1 MKKALT
7 YIGGLIGLYV
17 VVSHATGFGTA
28 VKDGA
33 SGGSTLIKTL
43 QGR

>member
-7 YIGGLIGLYV
+7 YIGGLIGLYI
-17 VVSHATGFGTA
+17 VVSHASGFGTA
-28 VKDGA
+28 IKDGA
-33 SGGSTLIKTL
+33 SGGSKFVRTL